1 MTREYFTTRENFTRR
16 GIQFA
21 WNRDEERYEGKSQE
35 CVFYVTPAFP
45 KGMWDCFVYIRKS
58 NQWTMEVVQWTM
70 EVVGASFAQFSK
82 EEAVDVALED
92 AIKHFELEQEVV
104 QFRLND
110 IVNCLK
116 SVD

>member
-1 MTREYFTTRENFTRR
+1 MTREHFTTRENFTRR
-16 GIQFA
+16 GIQFV
-21 WNRDEERYEGKSQE
+21 WNRDGERYEGKSQE

-45 KGMWDCFVYIRKS
+45 EGMWDCFVYIRKS
-58 NQWTMEVVQWTM
+58 NQWTMKEV
-70 EVVGASFAQFSK
+70 ASSFAQFSK

-104 QFRLND
+104 QHRLND

-116 SVD
+116 NGP